1 MLEIDIEQMW
11 KEMDFEQRRKIPSK
25 IYIEQNISKSDE
37 LNDQS
42 IGERTAVSF
51 LGYNQERP
59 FTEE

>member
-37 LNDQS
+37 LND
-42 IGERTAVSF
+42 
-51 LGYNQERP
+51 
-59 FTEE
+59 